1 MSEAPLSGGRTL
13 RVAVV
18 TPEGAAFDGEARSVV
33 VPGMEGEVAFWP
45 LHAAYV
51 GALGMG
57 ELRITRPGGEVE
69 RWVLEGGVAEVA
81 GSRVTVLADRV
92 LPLAQVDV
100 ARTRAELERA
110 VATVPADEAGEA
122 AREAAI
128 RRAQARLY
136 LATRGA
142 PGAGH

>member
-1 MSEAPLSGGRTL
+1 MSDTMQSGAGVL

-18 TPEGAAFDGEARSVV
+18 TPEGSVFDGEARCVV
-33 VPGMEGEVAFWP
+33 VPGDGGEVAFWP

-51 GALGMG
+51 GALGEG
-57 ELRITRPGGEVE
+57 ELRITRPGGEVQ

-92 LPLAQVDV
+92 APLASIDV
-100 ARTRAELERA
+100 AATRASLA
-110 VATVPADEAGEA
+110 KALATVPADDAGNA
-122 AREAAI
+122 LRDAAI
-128 RRAQARLY
+128 RRAQVRLY

-142 PGAGH
+142 EGAPH

>member
-1 MSEAPLSGGRTL
+1 MSEARDAAGSLL

-51 GALGMG
+51 GAMGMG

-69 RWVLEGGVAEVA
+69 RWMLEGGVAEVA

-92 LPLAQVDV
+92 LPLARIDV
-100 ARTRAELERA
+100 AATRAELE
-110 VATVPADEAGEA
+110 
-122 AREAAI
+122 
-128 RRAQARLY
+128 
-136 LATRGA
+136 
-142 PGAGH
+142 